1 MSSNLGGKRRNIF
14 TPCGRHY
21 VGELRTVNKL
31 FTAHQKY
38 CAECASVKP
47 PTPSYHSSHMANG
60 FNGMTY
66 SRNGNPMRSTN
77 TVMCALTPSGK
88 DATLEVN
95 LPEGTSPMKSVKE
108 VKEAFEKKD

>member
-31 FTAHQKY
+31 FAAHQKY
-38 CAECASVKP
+38 CAECASTNKP
-47 PTPSYHSSHMANG
+47 TSSYHSNHMSNG

-66 SRNGNPMRSTN
+66 SRNGNPVRSTN
-77 TVMCALTPSGK
+77 TVMYALTPSGNG
-88 DATLEVN
+88 TLEVN
-95 LPEGTSPMKSVKE
+95 APEGTSPMKSVKE
-108 VKEAFEKKD
+108 VKDAFEKKD